1 MRYYT
6 AEEAAKKLKVSTGH
20 VYELVKRGEI
30 KKKEGLGRTI
40 RIPSSELKN
49 LNNARNHFT
58 YNEDL
63 VEVIETHLGKVRKVK
78 DKDEFVV
85 TDIVKILGTSG
96 PEKITN
102 LADSV
107 NYRKI
112 DVEAARKIG
121 VRTSYRGALLI
132 NYQGIVDYTTR
143 SLNAHN
149 IDFKKLLNEL
159 KVTGYEQVEFKDEK
173 ETNQLINM
181 FEGHKVEIITK
192 NGQALFELYSTGMA
206 LGYENKRKNSTGKEY
221 VSPYKTRIDKVVE
234 SAGITCVCQGVTQYL
249 TEEMLYDFMLEAKT
263 EKCKSFRKW
272 VTNEVLPTIRKTG
285 GYVDNSNKFVDNYFS
300 NLSLEVKQAI
310 KQELV
315 NRNKELVNRKRQLIA
330 EAQELKREY
339 DINNKTIEQ
348 LNI

>member
-1 MRYYT
+1 MKYYT

-49 LNNARNHFT
+49 TNNARNYFT

-63 VEVIETHLGKVRKVK
+63 VEVIETHLGKVRKLKVK
-78 DKDEFVV
+78 DEYVTSDLSKLLGLNDSYSILRRVDEN
-85 TDIVKILGTSG
+85 T
-96 PEKITN
+96 
-102 LADSV
+102 
-107 NYRKI
+107 YRKI
-112 DVEAARKIG
+112 DAKE
-121 VRTSYRGALLI
+121 SYEVGIFSNNGITLI
-132 NYQGIVDYTTR
+132 NYKGIVEYSKR
-143 SLNAHN
+143 SRSRNI
-149 IDFKKLLNEL
+149 IDFDRLLNEL
-159 KVTGYEQVEFKDEK
+159 KVTGYEQVEFREEK

-181 FEGHKVEIITK
+181 FEGHKVETITENEK
-192 NGQALFELYSTGMA
+192 VLFELYSTGKA
-206 LGYENKRKNSTGKEY
+206 LGYARWNGKRTSCTPQKE
-221 VSPYKTRIDKVVE
+221 RIDKVVKNADIE
-234 SAGITCVCQGVTQYL
+234 PVFHGGKPYL

-263 EKCKSFRKW
+263 EKCKPFRKW

-315 NRNKELVNRKRQLIA
+315 NRNKELVNKKRQLVA
-330 EAQELKREY
+330 EAQGLKREY